1 MALATQPDAS
11 AILRDAAP
19 VRGYHV
25 AEPADVSSEQ
35 YLGSF
40 ACVIEAIVSVIKVWS
55 SLHVHSGIR
64 KMCVVFDSDAAVFQ
78 CTLVCRENDIPKPRQ
93 WRFTEPR
100 KFCLILYAISLAS
113 AWVAAIE
120 SRGRH
125 DIVNES
131 PSRQQK
137 AYRQPCYCEARKP
150 DLQVQI
156 YQLARCGLPRA
167 TTTFHIRKIGC
178 LSNIAH
184 TRQMYRGSSRRS
196 KSLRVSLWRETS
208 AKLTG
213 IAVGLPTN
221 MPKTWFVALAALSKW
236 AMPRRAWL
244 SRTTWSCRPATRRP
258 SARHDAQHDRSAQR
272 IEGDL
277 EVGLDVESGRGMRAE
292 VTAPLYRDFEHIIEG
307 RPPPRRSRWRR
318 GSAASARSRSRSP
331 RLPLFAMRWRP
342 RSRRTGYSSP
352 IPRMRRR
359 MPPIISCTSTSSS
372 CRTSLARC
380 LCRACMTRH
389 GTVSQRSA
397 ALRHAM
403 SCRGGRGC
411 SNHGYLRREVAA

>member
-125 DIVNES
+125 DIANES

-156 YQLARCGLPRA
+156 YQFARCGLPRA

-184 TRQMYRGSSRRS
+184 TRQMYRGGRAGASRFAFHCGERHPQ
-196 KSLRVSLWRETS
+196 SLP
-208 AKLTG
+208 A
-213 IAVGLPTN
+213 LPLDFRPTC
-221 MPKTWFVALAALSKW
+221 
-236 AMPRRAWL
+236 PRPGSW
-244 SRTTWSCRPATRRP
+244 
-258 SARHDAQHDRSAQR
+258 
-272 IEGDL
+272 
-277 EVGLDVESGRGMRAE
+277 
-292 VTAPLYRDFEHIIEG
+292 
-307 RPPPRRSRWRR
+307 RSRPYRR
-318 GSAASARSRSRSP
+318 G
-331 RLPLFAMRWRP
+331 
-342 RSRRTGYSSP
+342 
-352 IPRMRRR
+352 RRR
-359 MPPIISCTSTSSS
+359 D
-372 CRTSLARC
+372 
-380 LCRACMTRH
+380 
-389 GTVSQRSA
+389 
-397 ALRHAM
+397 
-403 SCRGGRGC
+403 GC
-411 SNHGYLRREVAA
+411 G